1 MKKEFKDL
9 EETLEELRRQYR
21 EREITREEFTEQLKE
36 LRLKD
41 DEGHFWMIGAQSGK
55 WYYKEGNN
63 WIRSD
68 PPSLTEGKAICIHCG
83 YENEL
88 TAEVCVSCEGTLGKS
103 ERNYC
108 SKCGYRLED
117 PSETCPHC
125 SQDPEVFPG
134 ERLDERRSEANFVL
148 HRISPLSFL
157 FFWGTIGLLVGVVL
171 GAFAGASEYFFSNA
185 SMTPGFLKDVQGKL
199 QGAIVYALLGGVG
212 GALISG
218 GLGFLGA
225 LIINGIA
232 SLVGG
237 IKIFLERK

>member
-9 EETLEELRRQYR
+9 EHIFEEFRRQFR
-21 EREITREEFTEQLKE
+21 EKEISREEFINQLKE

-55 WYYKEGNN
+55 WYYYDGKN

-68 PPSLTEGKAICIHCG
+68 PPSLEEGKAICIHCG

-88 TAEVCVSCEGTLGKS
+88 TAEVCISCSGQLGKS

-108 SKCGYRLED
+108 SKCGTKLED
-117 PSETCPHC
+117 PSDPCPYC
-125 SQDPEVFPG
+125 SQEPELLPG
-134 ERLDERRSEANFVL
+134 ERYDERRGRANFVL
-148 HRISPLSFL
+148 HRIGPLSFL

-171 GAFAGASEYFFSNA
+171 GAFAGASEYFFANA
-185 SMTPGFLKDVQGKL
+185 TMTPGFLKDVQGKL
-199 QGAIVYALLGGVG
+199 LGAIVYALLGGVA
-212 GALISG
+212 GALILG
-218 GLGFLGA
+218 VLGFLGA

-237 IKIFLERK
+237 IKIFLEKR